1 MLRLYTEACCY
12 LLPFRGFREIQM
24 LNPRIKFT
32 YTDYLLLPE
41 GDRRELI
48 EGDFYMVPSPSF
60 RHQSISRDISTPLW
74 DYVRTNGLGVVVWAP
89 MDVVLTQE
97 SVVQPDILF
106 ISNERREIITDNNIS
121 GAPDLV
127 VEILSPSTADR
138 DRELKLRLYARHGVR
153 EYWIVDPDER
163 DCPGDVARDRGV
175 RCRQNLYVRP
185 AIIIVVARTE
195 YHGRRN
201 LRELLILCRV

>member
-1 MLRLYTEACCY
+1 
-12 LLPFRGFREIQM
+12 M

-48 EGDFYMVPSPSF
+48 EGDFHVVPSPSF
-60 RHQSISRDISTPLW
+60 RHQTIAANIGTILINF
-74 DYVRTNGLGVVVWAP
+74 VRGKALGTVLWAP

-106 ISNERREIITDNNIS
+106 ISNERREVIADNNIS

-163 DCPGDVARDRGV
+163 TVQVMLLGTGGTMLLEPIRQASYHHRCCPD
-175 RCRQNLYVRP
+175 
-185 AIIIVVARTE
+185 
-195 YHGRRN
+195 
-201 LRELLILCRV
+201 